1 MKKSS
6 YVLPFVALLCAF
18 SCGGSVPNPNDPDPA
33 KAAKCK
39 QLSEDQTIGCKAC
52 AGYPYCGWKQTT
64 DPTTGTCHFLADVS
78 APPPG
83 VIGDPTHCPK
93 PE

>member
-6 YVLPFVALLCAF
+6 YVLPFLVLLCAI
-18 SCGGSVPNPNDPDPA
+18 SCKNIPPPTAPESV
-33 KAAKCK
+33 KAAKCEK
-39 QLSEDQTIGCKAC
+39 LSYDQSLGCKAC
-52 AGYPYCGWKQTT
+52 AGYAFCGWKQTT
-64 DPTTGTCHFLADVS
+64 DPTTGTCQFLADVHS
-78 APPPG
+78 PPAG